1 MCVRIWPVFSKQYL
15 STAFNS
21 RERPSAVAMQ
31 LLGVSLAALAAL
43 VSASPEVLESALV
56 GDDQCNGGEESC
68 VLNALQLKGQKSSA
82 QEMLEA
88 ADEEEQEEEEES
100 AWLKDISTKTK
111 NHFKHIL
118 APLQKP
124 IVANYQYLTELE
136 KFVNYTMEKVEN
148 ATGHVVVWNRK
159 SLLQED
165 EEEEVETTWGRRRR
179 TTSGKDLPPRARYI
193 NKILIYLDKEME
205 AVWNFNTIV
214 DRKRWGVGNTIT
226 SSPYGPHGEHPERWR
241 ANGSFPFPL
250 KAPTSPVLNVS
261 NSLVMHLKPEKRE
274 YDNKYAQ
281 QLAADYASLIANIN
295 DASKKGQELRARL
308 YKMDAYA
315 DKFIKLPSGV
325 AWAASMPSSQF
336 LTFPPTA

>member
-1 MCVRIWPVFSKQYL
+1 MKTIA
-15 STAFNS
+15 T
-21 RERPSAVAMQ
+21 
-31 LLGVSLAALAAL
+31 LLLAIAAL
-43 VSASPEVLESALV
+43 VSASPQALESALA
-56 GDDQCNGGEESC
+56 GDDQCSGSAESC

-82 QEMLEA
+82 QEMLEE
-88 ADEEEQEEEEES
+88 ADEEEQEEEERSE
-100 AWLKDISTKTK
+100 WLKDISTKTK
-111 NHFKHIL
+111 NHFKRIL

-136 KFVNYTMEKVEN
+136 KFVNYTMQKIEN
-148 ATGHVVVWNRK
+148 ATGHVVIWNRK

-165 EEEEVETTWGRRRR
+165 EEEDLEATWGRRRR
-179 TTSGKDLPPRARYI
+179 SSGKDLPPRARYI

-250 KAPTSPVLNVS
+250 RAPTSPVLNVS
-261 NSLVMHLKPEKRE
+261 NSLIMHLKPEKRE
-274 YDNKYAQ
+274 YENKYAQ
-281 QLAADYASLIANIN
+281 QLAADYASLIENIN
-295 DASKKGQELRARL
+295 DASKKGNDLRARL
-308 YKMDAYA
+308 YKMDAFA

-325 AWAASMPSSQF
+325 WNKIDANR
-336 LTFPPTA
+336 

>member
-1 MCVRIWPVFSKQYL
+1 
-15 STAFNS
+15 
-21 RERPSAVAMQ
+21 MQ

-148 ATGHVVVWNRK
+148 ATGHVVIW
-159 SLLQED
+159 
-165 EEEEVETTWGRRRR
+165 
-179 TTSGKDLPPRARYI
+179 
-193 NKILIYLDKEME
+193 
-205 AVWNFNTIV
+205 
-214 DRKRWGVGNTIT
+214 
-226 SSPYGPHGEHPERWR
+226 
-241 ANGSFPFPL
+241 
-250 KAPTSPVLNVS
+250 
-261 NSLVMHLKPEKRE
+261 KPKVT
-274 YDNKYAQ
+274 
-281 QLAADYASLIANIN
+281 LA
-295 DASKKGQELRARL
+295 G
-308 YKMDAYA
+308 
-315 DKFIKLPSGV
+315 G
-325 AWAASMPSSQF
+325 
-336 LTFPPTA
+336 

>member
-1 MCVRIWPVFSKQYL
+1 MKI
-15 STAFNS
+15 
-21 RERPSAVAMQ
+21 VAA
-31 LLGVSLAALAAL
+31 SFAALAAL

-136 KFVNYTMEKVEN
+136 KFVNYTMEKVAN
-148 ATGHVVVWNRK
+148 ATGHAVVWNRK
-159 SLLQED
+159 SSLLQED

-179 TTSGKDLPPRARYI
+179 STSGKDLPPRARYI

-226 SSPYGPHGEHPERWR
+226 SSSYGPHGEHPERWR

-261 NSLVMHLKPEKRE
+261 NSLVMHLKAEKRE

-281 QLAADYASLIANIN
+281 QLAADYQSLIDNIN
-295 DASKKGQELRARL
+295 DASKKGNDLRARL

-315 DKFIKLPSGV
+315 DKFIALPSGV
-325 AWAASMPSSQF
+325 WNKIDAQR
-336 LTFPPTA
+336 